1 MNHFDAKQLYQ
12 QFFDMVYRICFL
24 YMKQESDACDMAQET
39 FLRLLKNKPQFDS
52 EEKAKAWLIVT
63 ASNCC
68 KTQLSK
74 WWRSRREVY
83 DEEIMMAVNPE
94 ETEANRE
101 IRELVWSLEKKYSVP
116 MYLYYFEGYK
126 IHEIS
131 KMLRIKESTIQTR
144 LARARELLKLE
155 LDSVCEMEGGM
166 Q

>member
-1 MNHFDAKQLYQ
+1 MRAY
-12 QFFDMVYRICFL
+12 ICFL

-39 FLRLLKNKPQFDS
+39 FLRLLKSKPQFDS

-68 KTQLSK
+68 KTQLGK

-83 DEEIMMAVNPE
+83 DEEMIAAYPG
-94 ETEANRE
+94 ETEEKRE
-101 IRELVWSLEKKYSVP
+101 IRELVWSLDKKYSVP

-126 IHEIS
+126 ICEIS

-144 LARARELLKLE
+144 LARARDLLKLE
-155 LDSVCEMEGGM
+155 LASVSGTESDI